1 MNGRR
6 APRLAHRL
14 AWGIA
19 LAQMLAIIGW
29 TLIWMLFSPY
39 VSYDELAAATA
50 GRHVAASVAAG
61 TNGARIVASPPLL
74 DYASRRPGFA
84 YGALYQGRLLPGSSP
99 EMSSLLAGISVPGEG
114 EFRTIDGR
122 EAHAEALT
130 GAGLPI
136 TVVTIGNRIGLD
148 DASTFFGILFPQL
161 VAMFAPA
168 LLAAVV
174 VTPLVMTRAM
184 RPLRRAAAASA
195 AIDVATLDKR
205 LSTEGIPAEAM
216 PLANAINLLLARL
229 HEGIANQRLLT
240 ANAAHELR
248 TPVAVIAARVGS
260 MDDAPEV
267 RALRRDVQR
276 LTLLV
281 DQLLAAAR
289 LQDALVIARTRLDL
303 SALVADATADLA
315 PLAMLS
321 GRDVEVL
328 MPHHA
333 IHVVGE
339 ADSLRSAIAN
349 LLDNALRAE
358 PAGGQ
363 VSVRVVLDGNAVLIE
378 ISDHGTG
385 VAPQDRER
393 VFQPFWRGNSSWQGT
408 GLGLAITRQ
417 IVDAHGGQVACHAAA
432 DGGALFRVR
441 LPLATDAQKPD

>member
-1 MNGRR
+1 MSGRR

-19 LAQMLAIIGW
+19 LAQMLAVIGW

-61 TNGARIVASPPLL
+61 TNGARIVASQPLL
-74 DYASRRPGFA
+74 DYAARRSGFA

-99 EMSSLLAGISVPGEG
+99 EMSSLLTGIAIPGEG
-114 EFRTIDGR
+114 EFRMMDGR
-122 EAHAEALT
+122 VAHAESLT
-130 GAGLPI
+130 GASLPI
-136 TVVTIGNRIGLD
+136 TVVTVGNRIGLD
-148 DASTFFGILFPQL
+148 DAPTFFGILFPQL

-168 LLAAVV
+168 LLAAVL
-174 VTPLVMTRAM
+174 VTPLVMSRAM

-195 AIDVATLDKR
+195 AIDLATLDKR
-205 LSTEGIPAEAM
+205 LSTDGIPAEAM
-216 PLANAINLLLARL
+216 PIANAINLLLARL

-289 LQDALVIARTRLDL
+289 LQDALMIARTRLDL
-303 SALVADATADLA
+303 SALVADAAADLA
-315 PLAMLS
+315 PLAMLT

-328 MPHHA
+328 MPPDP
-333 IHVVGE
+333 IHVIGE

-358 PAGGQ
+358 PDGGQ
-363 VSVRVVLDGNAVLIE
+363 VCVRVERDGQAVLVE
-378 ISDHGTG
+378 VSDHGTG
-385 VAPQDRER
+385 VAPQDQER

-417 IVDAHGGQVACHAAA
+417 IIDAHGGQVTCHAAA
-432 DGGALFRVR
+432 DGGALFKIR
-441 LPLATDAQKPD
+441 LPMVPDTRKPD